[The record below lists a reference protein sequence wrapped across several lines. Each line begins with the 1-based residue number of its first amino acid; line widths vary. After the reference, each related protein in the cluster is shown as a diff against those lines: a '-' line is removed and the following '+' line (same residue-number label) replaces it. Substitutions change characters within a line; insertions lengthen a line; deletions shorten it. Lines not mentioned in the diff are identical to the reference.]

1 MQSKYPVLI
10 KTCNSEVTQEC
21 LFKILNVFSVLDS
34 LEKSTESNEAVINN
48 AWESI
53 YDNMK
58 IAV

>member
-1 MQSKYPVLI
+1 
-10 KTCNSEVTQEC
+10 
-21 LFKILNVFSVLDS
+21 

-58 IAV
+58 IAVWYGLEHRILNAE